1 MIKKYKL
8 GLIGCGNMGKAI
20 VQGVL
25 ASDVASEK
33 EVAVS
38 VHTQASCEKLTGEL
52 GCFVTTDNTQVAG
65 ESEILIL
72 AVKPYQL
79 SDVLAQIRESIAAD
93 QLVISVAAGRSLQ
106 SIEEGL
112 MTIEVAGRLKVAR
125 AMPNTPARV
134 GESMTAVCVN
144 AHMEQTDAD
153 RVLRIFNSF
162 GSAQLVDESM
172 MDVVTGVSGSSPAF
186 IYMIMEAMADAAV
199 KNGMPREQAYQFVSQ
214 TVLGS
219 AKMLRDTG
227 MHPGVLKDAVTSAGG
242 TTIAGVCAL
251 EKAGIRDAMI
261 SGIDAAIKRAREL
274 G

>member
-8 GLIGCGNMGKAI
+8 GLVGCGNMGRAI

-25 ASDVASEK
+25 ASDVASES

-38 VHTQASCEKLTGEL
+38 VRSEESRKRLEGEL
-52 GCFVTTDNTQVAG
+52 ACFVTTDNTQVAKD
-65 ESEILIL
+65 SEILIL
-72 AVKPYQL
+72 AVKPYQMAEVFGAIRQCIAP
-79 SDVLAQIRESIAAD
+79 DQII
-93 QLVISVAAGRSLQ
+93 ISVAAGKSLQ

-112 MTIEVAGRLKVAR
+112 MSIEVAGRLKVAR
-125 AMPNTPARV
+125 VMPNTPARV

-144 AHMEQTDAD
+144 SHMEQTDTD
-153 RVLRIFNSF
+153 RVLRIFNAF
-162 GSAQLVDESM
+162 GCAELVEEGM

-199 KNGMPREQAYQFVSQ
+199 KNGMPREQAYRFVSQ

-227 MHPGVLKDAVTSAGG
+227 THPGVLKDAVTSAGG

-251 EKAGIRDAMI
+251 EKSGIRDAMI
-261 SGIDAAIKRAREL
+261 SGIDAAISRAREL
-274 G
+274 